1 MNFTAVLRKEQG
13 TSASRRL
20 RRENKVPGI
29 VYGNNVDATL
39 IALDHNEIY
48 YDLQKEKFH
57 ASILTMQLDG
67 KDELVVLRAFQMHPY
82 KPQVLHCDFQRID
95 PNSEVT
101 MRVPLHFFGGEN
113 SPAVKID
120 KGFIS
125 HLAGAVEVASMP
137 QNLPEFIDVDLS
149 GMTSQTTLRISDV
162 KLPEGVRAITP
173 DLPIATV
180 TVITEETAAA
190 AAAPAADGAAPAA
203 AAAPAALP
211 PPAKQKRSNSLPAAC
226 PRHGTPAV
234 RARAKY
240 AATAVRQSALPFCTA
255 RGVFL

>member
-120 KGFIS
+120 KEIG
-125 HLAGAVEVASMP
+125 
-137 QNLPEFIDVDLS
+137 
-149 GMTSQTTLRISDV
+149 
-162 KLPEGVRAITP
+162 RAH
-173 DLPIATV
+173 V
-180 TVITEETAAA
+180 
-190 AAAPAADGAAPAA
+190 
-203 AAAPAALP
+203 
-211 PPAKQKRSNSLPAAC
+211 
-226 PRHGTPAV
+226 
-234 RARAKY
+234 
-240 AATAVRQSALPFCTA
+240 
-255 RGVFL
+255 